1 MASFGPQVKNM
12 AQAGAGEGGE
22 KAFADAKGNR
32 TVHGRELFPFPV
44 SPAQLADA
52 EAPGSSE
59 APGFSA
65 ARDPLRLFL

>member
-22 KAFADAKGNR
+22 KAFADAKGHR
-32 TVHGRELFPFPV
+32 SVHRRELFPFPV

-52 EAPGSSE
+52 EASGS
-59 APGFSA
+59 SA

>member
-22 KAFADAKGNR
+22 KAFADAKGHR
-32 TVHGRELFPFPV
+32 AVHGRELFPFPV

-52 EAPGSSE
+52 EAPGSS
-59 APGFSA
+59 A